1 MAAVL
6 AETLLDQIVRATA
19 AALVTTLP
27 FEALLSLCGFLPL
40 LAFPEMRSVREND
53 DDELLEHASNILLFS
68 SYSNMPAQARELV
81 ELMRSSSVS
90 GLFLKNKA
98 GNSDCTSVL
107 PWCQFMGQLNTV
119 LY

>member
-6 AETLLDQIVRATA
+6 AETLLDQLVCVTA

-27 FEALLSLCGFLPL
+27 SEASLSLCGFLPL
-40 LAFPEMRSVREND
+40 LAFPEMRSMREND
-53 DDELLEHASNILLFS
+53 DDELSEHASNILLS
-68 SYSNMPAQARELV
+68 SFYSNMPAQASELV

-98 GNSDCTSVL
+98 GTSDCASVL
-107 PWCQFMGQLNTV
+107 PWCQFMGQRNTV